1 MVEAFNIM
9 QDRITRSRL
18 AGDPPDVLISPR
30 VGKVGWFDFHRAEE
44 IINHGVRA
52 AERNIESIQEA
63 ISLLTPTANQTPGTA
78 QPTQP

>member
-1 MVEAFNIM
+1 VIRRM
-9 QDRITRSRL
+9 
-18 AGDPPDVLISPR
+18 LISPR

-44 IINHGVRA
+44 IIAHGTRA

-63 ISLLTPTANQTPGTA
+63 IKLLSPTSNQTPGTA